1 MGTGMRNG
9 LLAVGALVLMAL
21 ALSPDKPARTR
32 PQASQTTAS
41 DSPLMTRLAACNA
54 AHEAVRGRLKAPA
67 TASFPSCAGAEHEI
81 RATPDGKTVWVFGY
95 VDAENEM
102 GAKLRRQFGVEMT
115 KAASSPAPRF
125 TPVKVE
131 IQR

>member
-1 MGTGMRNG
+1 MEPGIRNG
-9 LLAVGALVLMAL
+9 LLVVGALVLVVL
-21 ALSPDKPARTR
+21 ALPPEKPARTQ
-32 PQASQTTAS
+32 PHAIQTAAS
-41 DSPLMTRLAACNA
+41 DAALMTRLAACNA